1 MSIKIF
7 VSDNQAVFRAGVAR
21 LLAIEEDVRLI
32 GQCDDL
38 ARLEKALET
47 STRALFIFASSLAAE
62 IPRLIDKASA
72 GDNRLIAV
80 LEITESPQLYLNSGI
95 PGILYRDVPQAEL
108 VRCMRTVARGSRYV
122 QQRAKGSSPSI
133 EADLVGESA
142 RQRLTAKELQ
152 IVSLVVQGFKN
163 KDIAKELNN
172 SEQVIKNC
180 LRSIFD
186 KTGVSGRLEL
196 ALFAIHHRTL
206 FDAADCA
213 HRTDSVSGIAIVE
226 NRVA

>member
-1 MSIKIF
+1 MSFKIF

-21 LLAIEEDVRLI
+21 LLAIEDDVRLM

-62 IPRLIDKASA
+62 IPRLIDKASV
-72 GDNRLIAV
+72 GDNRLVAV
-80 LEITESPQLYLNSGI
+80 LEITESPQLYLKSGI
-95 PGILYRDVPQAEL
+95 PGILYRDVSHAEL
-108 VRCMRTVARGSRYV
+108 VRCMHTVARGSRYV
-122 QQRAKGSSPSI
+122 QQRTKGSSPSI
-133 EADLVGESA
+133 EADLVGETA
-142 RQRLTAKELQ
+142 RQRLTAKELK

-163 KDIAKELNN
+163 KDIAEELNN

-196 ALFAIHHRTL
+196 ALFTIHHRIL
-206 FDAADCA
+206 FDAAEFA
-213 HRTDSVSGIAIVE
+213 YRAGNVSGIAE